1 MRINFEHWSSCLILF
16 ATLLNHW
23 VDACWFEQA
32 HCICQGYIFFCRHFN
47 AWGKIAAQC
56 GHAVLGAYHM
66 ARQQQNDWLDQWES
80 CGAMKIA
87 LKVGSE
93 ERCSRPCCCC
103 CREGKHYSHLFTS
116 IHCSVPLYHLFTLFS
131 ADAYTR
137 TLVSLAAGLF
147 RLKEL

>member
-32 HCICQGYIFFCRHFN
+32 NCICQGYIFFCRHFH

-103 CREGKHYSHLFTS
+103 CCREGRHYSHLFT
-116 IHCSVPLYHLFTLFS
+116 VLFTLFW
-131 ADAYTR
+131 ADAYYIIR
-137 TLVSLAAGLF
+137 TLVKLAAGLF
-147 RLKEL
+147 IRLKEL